1 LPARF
6 NPLFVVLA
14 LLAGL
19 LLGFAASTFAY
30 RHRLLRVPGEG
41 MVQRMDQILKLSPA
55 QHEQVVEVMEESRR
69 KMGEMHREFQQRRR
83 QLLDQ
88 AYAQVRALLTP
99 EQQKEFDRSF
109 KPAPP
114 RHWGHQPP
122 PEP

>member
-6 NPLFVVLA
+6 NLFVVLA

-19 LLGFAASTFAY
+19 LAGFAVSTFAY

-55 QHEQVVEVMEESRR
+55 QHEQVVAVMEESRR

-88 AYAQVRALLTP
+88 AYAQVRAILTP
-99 EQQKEFDRSF
+99 EQQREFDRSF
-109 KPAPP
+109 KLGPP
-114 RHWGHQPP
+114 RHMGR
-122 PEP
+122 EPLEP

>member
-1 LPARF
+1 MPARF
-6 NPLFVVLA
+6 NLFVVLA

-19 LLGFAASTFAY
+19 LAGFAASTFAY

-41 MVQRMDQILKLSPA
+41 MVQRMDQILNLSPA

-88 AYAQVRALLTP
+88 AYAQVRAILTA
-99 EQQKEFDRSF
+99 EQQSEFDRSF
-109 KPAPP
+109 TPGTP
-114 RHWGHQPP
+114 RHIGHEP

>member
-6 NPLFVVLA
+6 NLFVVLA

-19 LLGFAASTFAY
+19 LAGFAASTLAY

-55 QHEQVVEVMEESRR
+55 QHEQVVAVMDESRR

-88 AYAQVRALLTP
+88 AYAQVRAILTP
-99 EQQKEFDRSF
+99 EQQREFDRSF
-109 KPAPP
+109 KPGPP
-114 RHWGHQPP
+114 RHMGHEP